1 MRDKIFQKLK
11 QEYSHLG
18 LGKEVLQAQA
28 DALAATGIVTDEN
41 IDIIVSSQASFLES
55 IQKANDQRATDA
67 QRKAREEAIK
77 EYEAKAEADKKKAEA
92 EAKKAEEEAKR
103 KADEEAMRKEQE
115 KQMPDWYI
123 KEKEAAAK
131 RIADSNEMLKK
142 LAESNELLR
151 QGLEAMQKENTAFK
165 AEKAATERK
174 NLILSKAKELGI
186 PEYRIKEGF
195 SIAEDADENAITDYL
210 TEVSNNIKAFS
221 LPSNREAFPHA
232 GQELKKEE
240 IDSIAKTLVI

>member
-41 IDIIVSSQASFLES
+41 IDIIVSSQKAFLES

-67 QRKAREEAIK
+67 QRKAREDALK
-77 EYEAKAEADKKKAEA
+77 EYEAQKEDERKKAED
-92 EAKKAEEEAKR
+92 EAKR
-103 KADEEAMRKEQE
+103 KELE
-115 KQMPDWYI
+115 KQIPDWYV
-123 KEKEAAAK
+123 KEKQAS
-131 RIADSNEMLKK
+131 DDMLKK

-151 QGLEAMQKENTAFK
+151 KGLEAMQKENDAFK
-165 AEKAATERK
+165 VEKAAAERK
-174 NLILSKAKELGI
+174 SLILSKAKELGI

-195 SIAEDADENAITDYL
+195 SIADDADESAITSYL

-221 LPSNREAFPHA
+221 LPSNREAFPMS
-232 GQELKKEE
+232 GPELKKE
-240 IDSIAKTLVI
+240 DLDNVAKSLVV

>member
-41 IDIIVSSQASFLES
+41 IDIIVSSQKSFLES
-55 IQKANDQRATDA
+55 IQKANDQRATEA
-67 QRKAREEAIK
+67 QRKAKEDALK
-77 EYEAKAEADKKKAEA
+77 EYEAQKEA
-92 EAKKAEEEAKR
+92 EKQRLEEEAKR
-103 KADEEAMRKEQE
+103 KELE
-115 KQMPDWYI
+115 KQMPDWYV
-123 KEKEAAAK
+123 KEKQAS
-131 RIADSNEMLKK
+131 DDMLKK

-151 QGLEAMQKENTAFK
+151 KGLEAMQNENSAFK
-165 AEKAATERK
+165 AEKAAAERK

-195 SIAEDADENAITDYL
+195 SIADNADEASIVEHL
-210 TEVSNNIKAFS
+210 TSVANNIKAFS
-221 LPSNREAFPHA
+221 LPSNKEAFPMS
-232 GQELKKEE
+232 GPELKKE
-240 IDSIAKTLVI
+240 DLDNVAKSLVV

>member
-41 IDIIVSSQASFLES
+41 IDIIVSSQKSFLES
-55 IQKANDQRATDA
+55 IQKANDQRATEA
-67 QRKAREEAIK
+67 QRKAKEDALK
-77 EYEAKAEADKKKAEA
+77 EYEAQKEA
-92 EAKKAEEEAKR
+92 EKQRLEEEAKR
-103 KADEEAMRKEQE
+103 KELE
-115 KQMPDWYI
+115 KQMPDWYV
-123 KEKEAAAK
+123 KEKQAS
-131 RIADSNEMLKK
+131 DDMLKK

-151 QGLEAMQKENTAFK
+151 KGLEAMQTENSAFK
-165 AEKAATERK
+165 AEKAAAERK

-195 SIAEDADENAITDYL
+195 SIADNADEATIVEHL
-210 TEVSNNIKAFS
+210 TSVANNIKAFS
-221 LPSNREAFPHA
+221 LPSNKEAFPMS
-232 GQELKKEE
+232 GPELKKE
-240 IDSIAKTLVI
+240 DLDNVAKSLVV

>member
-1 MRDKIFQKLK
+1 MKDKIFQKLK

-41 IDIIVSSQASFLES
+41 IDIIVSSQKSFLES

-67 QRKAREEAIK
+67 QRKAKEDALK
-77 EYEAKAEADKKKAEA
+77 EYEALKEREKKAA
-92 EAKKAEEEAKR
+92 EDEAKR
-103 KADEEAMRKEQE
+103 RELE
-115 KQMPDWYI
+115 KQMPDWYV
-123 KEKEAAAK
+123 KEKQAS
-131 RIADSNEMLKK
+131 DDMLKK

-165 AEKAATERK
+165 AEKAAAERK

-195 SIAEDADENAITDYL
+195 SIAEDADESTITTYL

-221 LPSNREAFPHA
+221 LPSNKEAFPMS
-232 GQELKKEE
+232 GPELKKEDL
-240 IDSIAKTLVI
+240 DSVAKSIVI

>member
-41 IDIIVSSQASFLES
+41 IDIIVSSQKAFLES
-55 IQKANDQRATDA
+55 VQKANDQRATDA
-67 QRKAREEAIK
+67 QRKAKEDALK
-77 EYEAKAEADKKKAEA
+77 EYEAQKEKERKAAED
-92 EAKKAEEEAKR
+92 EAKR
-103 KADEEAMRKEQE
+103 KELE
-115 KQMPDWYI
+115 KQMPDWYV
-123 KEKEAAAK
+123 KEKQAS
-131 RIADSNEMLKK
+131 DDMLKK

-151 QGLEAMQKENTAFK
+151 KGLEAMQSENSAFK
-165 AEKAATERK
+165 AEKAAAERK

-195 SIAEDADENAITDYL
+195 SIADDADESAITSYL
-210 TEVSNNIKAFS
+210 TEVSNNIKAFA
-221 LPSNREAFPHA
+221 LPSNREAFPMS
-232 GQELKKEE
+232 GPELKKEE
-240 IDSIAKTLVI
+240 LDSIAKSLVI

>member
-41 IDIIVSSQASFLES
+41 IDIIVSSQKAFLES
-55 IQKANDQRATDA
+55 VQKANDQRATDA
-67 QRKAREEAIK
+67 QRKAKEDALK
-77 EYEAKAEADKKKAEA
+77 EYEAQKERERKTAED
-92 EAKKAEEEAKR
+92 EAKR
-103 KADEEAMRKEQE
+103 KELE
-115 KQMPDWYI
+115 KQMPDWYV
-123 KEKEAAAK
+123 KEKQASE
-131 RIADSNEMLKK
+131 DMLKK

-151 QGLEAMQKENTAFK
+151 KGLEAMQQENTAFK

-195 SIAEDADENAITDYL
+195 SIADDADESAITSYL

-221 LPSNREAFPHA
+221 LPTNREAFPMS

-240 IDSIAKTLVI
+240 LDSIAKSLVI

>member
-41 IDIIVSSQASFLES
+41 IDIIVSSQKAFLES
-55 IQKANDQRATDA
+55 VQKANDQRATDA
-67 QRKAREEAIK
+67 QRKAKEDALK
-77 EYEAKAEADKKKAEA
+77 EYEAQKEKERKAAED
-92 EAKKAEEEAKR
+92 EAKR
-103 KADEEAMRKEQE
+103 KELE
-115 KQMPDWYI
+115 KQMPDWYV
-123 KEKEAAAK
+123 KEKQAS
-131 RIADSNEMLKK
+131 DDMFKK

-151 QGLEAMQKENTAFK
+151 KGLEAMQSENSAFK
-165 AEKAATERK
+165 AEKAAAERK

-195 SIAEDADENAITDYL
+195 SIADDADESAITSYL
-210 TEVSNNIKAFS
+210 TEVSNNIKAFA
-221 LPSNREAFPHA
+221 LPSNKEAFPMS
-232 GQELKKEE
+232 GPELKKEE
-240 IDSIAKTLVI
+240 LDSIAKSLVI

>member
-41 IDIIVSSQASFLES
+41 IDIIVSSQKAFLES
-55 IQKANDQRATDA
+55 VQKANDQRATDA
-67 QRKAREEAIK
+67 QRKAKEDALK
-77 EYEAKAEADKKKAEA
+77 EYEAQKEKERKAAED
-92 EAKKAEEEAKR
+92 EAKR
-103 KADEEAMRKEQE
+103 KELE
-115 KQMPDWYI
+115 KQMPDWYV
-123 KEKEAAAK
+123 KEKQAS
-131 RIADSNEMLKK
+131 DDMLKK

-151 QGLEAMQKENTAFK
+151 KGLEAMQNENTAFK
-165 AEKAATERK
+165 AEKAAAERK

-195 SIAEDADENAITDYL
+195 SIAADADEAAITEHL
-210 TEVSNNIKAFS
+210 TSVANNIKAFS
-221 LPSNREAFPHA
+221 LPSNKEAFPMS
-232 GQELKKEE
+232 GPELKKEDLE
-240 IDSIAKTLVI
+240 SIAKSLVV

>member
-41 IDIIVSSQASFLES
+41 IETIVSSQAAFLES
-55 IQKANDQRATDA
+55 IQKANDQRAADA
-67 QRKAREEAIK
+67 QRKAEEKVRK
-77 EYEAKAEADKKKAEA
+77 EMEAKSEA
-92 EAKKAEEEAKR
+92 ERKKAEEDAKR
-103 KADEEAMRKEQE
+103 AEEEARKKAEEEAMRKEQE

-131 RIADSNEMLKK
+131 RIADSDEMLKK

-151 QGLEAMQKENTAFK
+151 KGLEAMQRENTAFK
-165 AEKAATERK
+165 AEKAAVERK

-195 SIAEDADENAITDYL
+195 SIAEDADEAAITSYL

-221 LPSNREAFPHA
+221 LPTNKEAFPLS

>member
-41 IDIIVSSQASFLES
+41 IDIIVSSQKAFLES
-55 IQKANDQRATDA
+55 VQKANDQRATDA
-67 QRKAREEAIK
+67 QRKAKEDALK
-77 EYEAKAEADKKKAEA
+77 EYEAQKEKERKAAED
-92 EAKKAEEEAKR
+92 EAKR
-103 KADEEAMRKEQE
+103 KEIE
-115 KQMPDWYI
+115 KQMPDWYV
-123 KEKEAAAK
+123 KEKQAS
-131 RIADSNEMLKK
+131 DDMLKK

-151 QGLEAMQKENTAFK
+151 KGLEAMQSENSAFK
-165 AEKAATERK
+165 AEKAAAERK

-195 SIAEDADENAITDYL
+195 SIADDADESAITNYL
-210 TEVSNNIKAFS
+210 TEVSNNIKAFA
-221 LPSNREAFPHA
+221 LPSNKEAFPMS
-232 GQELKKEE
+232 GPELKKEE
-240 IDSIAKTLVI
+240 LDSIAKSLVI